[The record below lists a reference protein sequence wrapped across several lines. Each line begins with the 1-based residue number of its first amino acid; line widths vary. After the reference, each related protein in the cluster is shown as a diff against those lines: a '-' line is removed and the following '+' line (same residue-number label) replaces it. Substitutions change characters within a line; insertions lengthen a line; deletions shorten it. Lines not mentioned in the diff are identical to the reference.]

1 VDNGIQLE
9 AWSPLT
15 RGKLLDNQVIS
26 EIAEAHGKSPAQVLI
41 RWDLQHEVVSIP
53 KSVHRERILEN
64 SQVFDFEL
72 SSDEMARLD
81 SLDSDTRIGPHPDS
95 MS

>member
-1 VDNGIQLE
+1 
-9 AWSPLT
+9 
-15 RGKLLDNQVIS
+15 LLDNQVIS